1 MHVYDLNSNDGVTDM
16 DHVRDTL
23 ERMFPTEHE
32 SGIIPSVFAT
42 VERTEWANQRESITA
57 ELLEIAEDAIAEE
70 RFAPADDD
78 QPLGITA
85 RTDGGYLAVLM
96 HDGERVCTLVGCDLD
111 SISKR
116 ICDFDP
122 ITDKVDT
129 EILAAQNG
137 FFAPRPSRIDMV
149 PARENFVRIEG
160 DRDLICDLLGKAV
173 DDREIDSYEVVE
185 HDVPVLIDRAD
196 LDAFTRAVLG
206 AVHSLD
212 REIERMERG
221 LAILCG
227 PHRDIRLADAET
239 ARANLNRLVTILC
252 NANKGGAK

>member
-1 MHVYDLNSNDGVTDM
+1 MNRIDM
-16 DHVRDTL
+16 DHRDTI

-32 SGIIPSVFAT
+32 CGIIPSVFAT
-42 VERTEWANQRESITA
+42 VERTEWAHRRESITA
-57 ELLEIAEDAIAEE
+57 ELLAIAEDAIAEE
-70 RFAPADDD
+70 CFAPADDD

-85 RTDGGYLAVLM
+85 RTDGGYLAVLI

-111 SISKR
+111 SISER
-116 ICDFDP
+116 ICDFDLP
-122 ITDKVDT
+122 SDKV
-129 EILAAQNG
+129 A
-137 FFAPRPSRIDMV
+137 V
-149 PARENFVRIEG
+149 P
-160 DRDLICDLLGKAV
+160 
-173 DDREIDSYEVVE
+173 
-185 HDVPVLIDRAD
+185 IDRAD

>member
-1 MHVYDLNSNDGVTDM
+1 MHIYDLDSNDGVTDM

-32 SGIIPSVFAT
+32 CGIIPSVFAT
-42 VERTEWANQRESITA
+42 VDRTEWAHRRESITA
-57 ELLEIAEDAIAEE
+57 ELLTIAEDAIAEE

-111 SISKR
+111 SISER

-122 ITDKVDT
+122 IADKVDT

-137 FFAPRPSRIDMV
+137 FFTELSNHEVTSAIGLINE
-149 PARENFVRIEG
+149 ALREPYR
-160 DRDLICDLLGKAV
+160 
-173 DDREIDSYEVVE
+173 S
-185 HDVPVLIDRAD
+185 
-196 LDAFTRAVLG
+196 
-206 AVHSLD
+206 
-212 REIERMERG
+212 ERG
-221 LAILCG
+221 DFSPSIFSSRNNWIHDLEVRGYLEISA
-227 PHRDIRLADAET
+227 HY
-239 ARANLNRLVTILC
+239 ANDRQPVVINRVEL
-252 NANKGGAK
+252 GGAK

>member
-1 MHVYDLNSNDGVTDM
+1 MHIYDLDSNDGVTDM

-23 ERMFPTEHE
+23 ERMFPNEHE
-32 SGIIPSVFAT
+32 CGIIPSVFAT
-42 VERTEWANQRESITA
+42 VDRTEWAHRRESITA

-85 RTDGGYLAVLM
+85 RTDGGYLAVLI
-96 HDGERVCTLVGCDLD
+96 HDDERVCTLIGCDLD
-111 SISKR
+111 SLSER
-116 ICDFDP
+116 
-122 ITDKVDT
+122 
-129 EILAAQNG
+129 
-137 FFAPRPSRIDMV
+137 
-149 PARENFVRIEG
+149 
-160 DRDLICDLLGKAV
+160 ICDLLGGAIT
-173 DDREIDSYEVVE
+173 DREIDSCEVVE

-252 NANKGGAK
+252 NATK

>member
-1 MHVYDLNSNDGVTDM
+1 MHIYDLDSNDGVTDM

-23 ERMFPTEHE
+23 ERMFPNEHE
-32 SGIIPSVFAT
+32 CGIIPSVFAT
-42 VERTEWANQRESITA
+42 VDRTEWAHRRESITA

-85 RTDGGYLAVLM
+85 RTDGGYLAVLI
-96 HDGERVCTLVGCDLD
+96 HDDERVCTLIGCDLD
-111 SISKR
+111 SLSER

-129 EILAAQNG
+129 EILAARNG
-137 FFAPRPSRIDMV
+137 FSTPRPSRIDMV

-160 DRDLICDLLGKAV
+160 NPDLICDLLGRAV
-173 DDREIDSYEVVE
+173 TDREIDSYEVVD
-185 HDVPVLIDRAD
+185 DVPVLVDRAD

-252 NANKGGAK
+252 NATKGGAK